1 MVYTYHLYE
10 STFSSQQS
18 LRVSMCPETKMFENH
33 CSKKRIYQK
42 YLLVLEHTHTH
53 THTIEITLET
63 LYMVCTTKTNILGKT
78 CFSEDIRC

>member
-53 THTIEITLET
+53 HRNNFRDLIYGL
-63 LYMVCTTKTNILGKT
+63 NN
-78 CFSEDIRC
+78 